1 MSAPLKR
8 RRRDA
13 EAVSPF
19 MVAMLGLC
27 LAILFIPLVIIILL
41 SFNASPY
48 GTFPFEG
55 TLKWYVALF
64 TTSNLLG
71 PTLLSL
77 EISAL
82 VALNAALFGT
92 MAAVWLD
99 RRASRLG
106 GGVFRIGLLSALTVP
121 WLILGLAM
129 LLVMNAIGLGRS
141 LVSIYLGLLATTLP
155 YVVFIVSARLQS
167 LDRDLDHAARSL
179 GASPLHELP
188 ADQRAAPS
196 PLDRERDADRLHRVV
211 QQFPHPVFPGA
222 VRRADAAFEDLHA
235 DPRGLSARS
244 QRARDDHRSR
254 HLPFD
259 RGSPP
264 AGAADGRPAG
274 RGRALSDPADGLRIA
289 EVRKNFGATEV
300 LKDITLHVP
309 QGEFHTLLGPSGS
322 GKTTLLKV
330 VAGFTPADDGEV
342 ALAGRRITDEAPEQR
357 NIGVVFQHY
366 ALFPHMT
373 VAENVAFGLKMRRA
387 PKPERRERVAEVL
400 RLVRLTGF
408 DHRHPA
414 ALSGG
419 QQQRVAL
426 ARALV
431 IRPELLL
438 LDEPLSALDRKVRQE
453 VREELKRIQAE
464 TRVTTVMVTHDQ
476 EEALFLADR
485 VLVLEAGSV
494 RQQGAP
500 ADIYRNPVDEFVAGF
515 LGAINLLKVTVEGEL
530 LRLGA
535 QRLALPAGR
544 IGAQPAAPSGAMLLA
559 VRPEQMTAELGHCES
574 AAACLNGRL
583 IATEFGGPVVTL
595 RVDVEGQEVSVLA
608 LSPDVLAS
616 DLWRPG
622 AQVRLR
628 IREAKLLPAAAGVA

>member
-167 LDRDLDHAARSL
+167 PGPRPGPRRPLARRE
-179 GASPLHELP
+179 PVHELP

-222 VRRADAAFEDLHA
+222 VRRADAA
-235 DPRGLSARS
+235 
-244 QRARDDHRSR
+244 
-254 HLPFD
+254 
-259 RGSPP
+259 
-264 AGAADGRPAG
+264 
-274 RGRALSDPADGLRIA
+274 
-289 EVRKNFGATEV
+289 V
-300 LKDITLHVP
+300 
-309 QGEFHTLLGPSGS
+309 
-322 GKTTLLKV
+322 
-330 VAGFTPADDGEV
+330 
-342 ALAGRRITDEAPEQR
+342 
-357 NIGVVFQHY
+357 
-366 ALFPHMT
+366 
-373 VAENVAFGLKMRRA
+373 
-387 PKPERRERVAEVL
+387 
-400 RLVRLTGF
+400 
-408 DHRHPA
+408 
-414 ALSGG
+414 
-419 QQQRVAL
+419 
-426 ARALV
+426 
-431 IRPELLL
+431 
-438 LDEPLSALDRKVRQE
+438 
-453 VREELKRIQAE
+453 
-464 TRVTTVMVTHDQ
+464 
-476 EEALFLADR
+476 
-485 VLVLEAGSV
+485 
-494 RQQGAP
+494 
-500 ADIYRNPVDEFVAGF
+500 
-515 LGAINLLKVTVEGEL
+515 
-530 LRLGA
+530 
-535 QRLALPAGR
+535 
-544 IGAQPAAPSGAMLLA
+544 
-559 VRPEQMTAELGHCES
+559 
-574 AAACLNGRL
+574 
-583 IATEFGGPVVTL
+583 
-595 RVDVEGQEVSVLA
+595 
-608 LSPDVLAS
+608 
-616 DLWRPG
+616 
-622 AQVRLR
+622 
-628 IREAKLLPAAAGVA
+628 

>member
-1 MSAPLKR
+1 MMSAPLKR

-19 MVAMLGLC
+19 MLAMLGLC
-27 LAILFIPLVIIILL
+27 LALLFIPLVIIILL

-179 GASPLHELP
+179 GASPLTSFLRISAPLLLP
-188 ADQRAAPS
+188 SIVSGTLIAFIVSFNNFLIQYFLAPFGVQTL
-196 PLDRERDADRLHRVV
+196 PLKIYTLIRVGYL
-211 QQFPHPVFPGA
+211 P
-222 VRRADAAFEDLHA
+222 DLNA
-235 DPRGLSARS
+235 LATIIVLVTCLLIVVL
-244 QRARDDHRSR
+244 Q
-254 HLPFD
+254 
-259 RGSPP
+259 P
-264 AGAADGRPAG
+264 AGTADGRPAG
-274 RGRALSDPADGLRIA
+274 RGRAVSEPADGLHIA
-289 EVRKNFGATEV
+289 AVRKNFGATEV

-330 VAGFTPADDGEV
+330 VAGFTPADHGEV

-387 PKPERRERVAEVL
+387 PKSERSERVAEVL

-559 VRPEQMTAELGHCES
+559 VRPEQMTAELGHCEG

-616 DLWRPG
+616 DLW
-622 AQVRLR
+622 Q
-628 IREAKLLPAAAGVA
+628 AGS